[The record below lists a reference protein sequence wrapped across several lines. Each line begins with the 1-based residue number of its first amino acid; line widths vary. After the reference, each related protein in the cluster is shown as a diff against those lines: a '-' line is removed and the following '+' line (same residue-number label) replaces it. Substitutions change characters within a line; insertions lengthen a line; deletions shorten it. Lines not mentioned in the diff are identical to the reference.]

1 VLKLFREVG
10 ARAPIG
16 NHERRL
22 LDAHH
27 ARKSGAKEPRL
38 SSSHQQIVQELTDE
52 DWALLDELPLLI
64 DVPDHNTVL
73 VHAGID
79 PKLPLSEQDPWVLTH
94 VRSIDPD
101 GKPSDKW
108 GTPWGQLYFGP
119 QHIVFGHN
127 ARKHPQLHPF
137 ATGLDTGCVYG
148 GRLTAMVLPSG
159 ESPPTI
165 AERGETL
172 ISVGRLPGARAQA
185 ACRRSL
191 GAVRSRSRARSRGRA
206 GARRTGDRA
215 RERAASGAARVA
227 ARRHAATRSGEG

>member
-1 VLKLFREVG
+1 MPRTVFIGDVHSCADELADLLDRVALTSDDHVLLTGDLLSRGPKPHEVLKLFREVG

-27 ARKSGAKEPRL
+27 ARKSGEKGPRL
-38 SSSHQQIVQELTDE
+38 SPSHQQIVHELTDE

-64 DVPDHNTVL
+64 DVPEHNTVL

-79 PKLPLSEQDPWVLTH
+79 PKLPLSAQDPWVLTH
-94 VRSIDPD
+94 VRSIDAE
-101 GKPSDKW
+101 GNPSEKW

-159 ESPPTI
+159 EPPPRI
-165 AERGETL
+165 AERADSL
-172 ISVGRLPGARAQA
+172 FSVPARHEYSDYGRGLP
-185 ACRRSL
+185 
-191 GAVRSRSRARSRGRA
+191 
-206 GARRTGDRA
+206 
-215 RERAASGAARVA
+215 E
-227 ARRHAATRSGEG
+227 